1 VWFRIMVACWLLVI
15 AAVLVYRASRWIR
28 EQLGR

>member
-15 AAVLVYRASRWIR
+15 AAVMIYRASRWIK
-28 EQLGR
+28 ENW